1 MSVVSLPRPYLPV
14 STLYAFPHDCDDY
27 GPLPVFIQL
36 PEARDDNT
44 LK

>member
-1 MSVVSLPRPYLPV
+1 MSVVSLPRPYLPD
-14 STLYAFPHDCDDY
+14 SKLYAFPHDFDDY

-36 PEARDDNT
+36 SNARDDNT